1 MHRTERRRVAVVGYT
16 PAGLEQAKR
25 FAAETW
31 LEEVRGQVGAVAAGE
46 TLRLSFLMAVSPQ
59 RNHDTVEGVVAL
71 GEREADAGW
80 LPLLRAWCAAETKRL
95 RGRLRPVIERLE
107 RAG

>member
-1 MHRTERRRVAVVGYT
+1 
-16 PAGLEQAKR
+16 
-25 FAAETW
+25 
-31 LEEVRGQVGAVAAGE
+31 
-46 TLRLSFLMAVSPQ
+46 
-59 RNHDTVEGVVAL
+59 VEGVVAL